1 MNEITEE
8 QFSAF
13 EEVRASG
20 ATNMWDTKTV
30 AKLTDDFLDREQVLA
45 IISSYDKLDKKYPWV
60 KETYA

>member
-1 MNEITEE
+1 MNEITED

-20 ATNMWDTKTV
+20 ETNMFDTIKV
-30 AKLTDDFLDREQVLA
+30 AELTDGFLDRKQIVA

-60 KETYA
+60 RENHA